1 MNEFN
6 VYPLPH
12 GFNAEGCT
20 VVRIKGDRDKVFVK
34 APDGTIYTAGM
45 RVVSMTRDWDAND
58 AQRRA
63 FAKLAGIKFA
73 TIANARKA
81 RNKAQAKLD
90 AEREI
95 DRIRRSAKRLG
106 LKVTR
111 ASAHNAR

>member
-1 MNEFN
+1 MKDFE

-20 VVRIKGDRDKVFVK
+20 VVRINGGRDKVFVK
-34 APDGTIYTAGM
+34 TPDGTIYTAGT

-73 TIANARKA
+73 AIADARKA
-81 RNKAQAKLD
+81 RNKA
-90 AEREI
+90 E
-95 DRIRRSAKRLG
+95 AKRAA
-106 LKVTR
+106 V
-111 ASAHNAR
+111 